1 MLPPRTLVFDL
12 DGTLVETAPDLTA
25 ALNTVLAL
33 EGLPRADPIRAR
45 NAIGHGARAM
55 IARALADL
63 SEPADDAR
71 LDRLLAEFLDY
82 YVAHIAD
89 ESHPYPGLSA
99 ALDRLEGDGWQFA
112 VCTNKRAPLA
122 NALLDALDLSRRFRA
137 IAGPDTFGMAKP
149 DPAHLLRTIEAAG
162 GDAATAIMVGDSRT
176 DVDTARAAPTPVI
189 GVDFGYTDTPMTE
202 IGPDVVIGHYDEL
215 VDAVERLAAGFGA
228 QRG

>member
-1 MLPPRTLVFDL
+1 MTPPHMLVFDL

-25 ALNTVLAL
+25 ALNTVLAI

-55 IARALADL
+55 IKRALTDI

-89 ESHPYPGLSA
+89 ESHVFPGVIA
-99 ALDRLEGDGWQFA
+99 ALDGLEAEGWQFA

-122 NALLDALDLSRRFRA
+122 NSLLDALDLSRRFKV
-137 IAGPDTFGMAKP
+137 IAGPDTYGIAKP

-162 GDAATAIMVGDSRT
+162 GLAERAIMVGDSRT
-176 DVDTARAAPTPVI
+176 DVDTARAALVPVV
-189 GVDFGYTDTPMTE
+189 GVDFGYTDTPMAE
-202 IGPDVVIGHYDEL
+202 IAPDVVIGHYDTL
-215 VDAVERLAAGFGA
+215 ADAAARLSAGWK
-228 QRG
+228 